1 MAVERI
7 DKLISSQ
14 STLSRAEV
22 KRLVKANLVRVNGQA
37 VLKPEEK
44 FETSD
49 IKIEIDGKIFDFK
62 KNIYIMLN
70 KPKEVLCATRDTK
83 AKTVLDF
90 VPQEL
95 FRNGLFPAGRL
106 DSDTTGLVI
115 ITDDGDFAHKILS
128 PKNHIQK
135 TYVATLAQ
143 PISDTDINRLEQGI
157 ELADGTKC
165 MSAQVEVI
173 ETSPNTIARMKICE
187 GKYHQVKRMFA
198 AVGNNVVELSRTAMG
213 DIEIDPLLL
222 SGGCRELTS
231 KELNFINNIDKKC
244 QK

>member
-1 MAVERI
+1 MDLCMDLIDHSKIQQWQKRLQKRQVKRCNGGCLKVAVERI

-49 IKIEIDGKIFDFK
+49 IKIEIDEKIFDFK

-83 AKTVLDF
+83 AKTVLDL

-115 ITDDGDFAHKILS
+115 ITDDGDFAHRILS

-143 PISDTDINRLEQGI
+143 PISETDIKRLEQGI
-157 ELADGTKC
+157 ELADGTLG
-165 MSAQVEVI
+165 
-173 ETSPNTIARMKICE
+173 R
-187 GKYHQVKRMFA
+187 
-198 AVGNNVVELSRTAMG
+198 L
-213 DIEIDPLLL
+213 
-222 SGGCRELTS
+222 
-231 KELNFINNIDKKC
+231 
-244 QK
+244 